1 MVDLFN
7 FVYSFVNNN
16 SSQLQDSSTK
26 KNIFQ
31 NHFVK
36 TGKLV
41 REAHMIT
48 CFRQKIERMKAIK
61 QIIVMDPVWFL
72 N

>member
-41 REAHMIT
+41 REAHM
-48 CFRQKIERMKAIK
+48 